1 MARRNN
7 RLLVPEAR
15 EAVNKLKGQVM
26 AKEGYHVDSNHPES
40 VKYEVA
46 KDLEVPLQKGYNGKL
61 TSEQAGKV
69 GGNIGG
75 KMVKEMI
82 KMAQQSM
89 KKQN

>member
-1 MARRNN
+1 METI
-7 RLLVPEAR
+7 LSL
-15 EAVNKLKGQVM
+15 
-26 AKEGYHVDSNHPES
+26 
-40 VKYEVA
+40 